1 MKTLR
6 VLVGIVLFLAI
17 IVLAAAVI
25 YLALSAETWRQALD
39 VLRGERLNAL
49 GAGAAILLL
58 VLLYGMTGPRPRRF
72 AEPFITFKNEGGSVS
87 VSTRAIGE
95 VVSRVGD
102 EFAAVVGLESVVR
115 PARGSIEVGLDV
127 KVRGGTQIPELC
139 RMLQERVRETIRE
152 NLGLTEIR
160 GVKVTVR
167 EIVAL
172 TREHRKPEEAA
183 GTSS

>member
-6 VLVGIVLFLAI
+6 VLFGILLFLAI
-17 IVLAAAVI
+17 IVLAAAAI
-25 YLALSAETWRQALD
+25 YLALSADAWRQAMD
-39 VLRGERLNAL
+39 VLRGERLIAL
-49 GAGAAILLL
+49 GAGVAILLL

-72 AEPFITFKNEGGSVS
+72 IEPFITFENEGGSVS
-87 VSTRAIGE
+87 VSARAIGE

-102 EFAAVVGLESVVR
+102 EFAAVVGLESVIR
-115 PARGSIEVGLDV
+115 PVHGSIEVGLDV

-160 GVKVTVR
+160 AVKVTVR
-167 EIVAL
+167 EIVTQA
-172 TREHRKPEEAA
+172 REHRKPEESA
-183 GTSS
+183 GTSP